1 MTIMKIFLLS
11 DAAARLRA
19 GKGDY
24 FTVKFFSKKS
34 RAVKN
39 WHARAMM
46 IDPKKTKLVFLGN
59 EDLKHV
65 PPWVYKKFT
74 PQKSDEEMK

>member
-1 MTIMKIFLLS
+1 MKTFLLS
-11 DAAARLRA
+11 HATARQAAK
-19 GKGDY
+19 KGDP
-24 FTVKFFSKKS
+24 FTVKFFSRKS

-74 PQKSDEEMK
+74 PQKDDEEMQ

>member
-1 MTIMKIFLLS
+1 M
-11 DAAARLRA
+11 
-19 GKGDY
+19 
-24 FTVKFFSKKS
+24 KFFSRKS

-59 EDLKHV
+59 EGIKHV

-74 PQKSDEEMK
+74 SEKPDNEMK

>member
-1 MTIMKIFLLS
+1 MAIFKIFLLS
-11 DAAARLRA
+11 DATATFGGEGRTI
-19 GKGDY
+19 
-24 FTVKFFSKKS
+24 TVKFFSRKS
-34 RAVKN
+34 RAIRN

-74 PQKSDEEMK
+74 QKSDEEYE